1 MVEVPISHQGLQG
14 PHLIIS
20 VKKNL
25 NIKKNSRSLQF
36 HLKLWLKS
44 LKWNPIP
51 HQQRNKRV
59 LLNNKISLTMMIVPL
74 MLKIKILIKMLK
86 MMDLNKMKVVKK
98 EI

>member
-1 MVEVPISHQGLQG
+1 MVEVPIFHQGLQV

-25 NIKKNSRSLQF
+25 NIKNNNSSLQF
-36 HLKLWLKS
+36 RLKLWLKS
-44 LKWNPIP
+44 LKFDPIP
-51 HQQRNKRV
+51 RQQRNKRV
-59 LLNNKISLTMMIVPL
+59 LQSNKINLTMMIVLL
-74 MLKIKILIKMLK
+74 MLKIKILTKMLK